1 MERTPLT
8 AGQLYDFL
16 TRRFE
21 KNPAFRERVIAV
33 EVREESEDEPEYGG
47 DTSFVAAVWEF
58 PDTDHQDLPGLDDA
72 STLQFFVIEPD
83 PMKQFEANMQM
94 LIDRGHGEAVAQALG
109 EMAEEPHGED
119 EALGEHLEES

>member
-21 KNPAFRERVIAV
+21 KSPALRERVIAV
-33 EVREESEDEPEYGG
+33 EVREEDESEPEYGG
-47 DTSFVAAVWEF
+47 NTSFVAAVWEF
-58 PDTDHQDLPGLDDA
+58 PDTDHQDLPDLPDA

-94 LIDRGHGEAVAQALG
+94 LIDRGHGEAVAKALEG
-109 EMAEEPHGED
+109 MTEE
-119 EALGEHLEES
+119 EEKEE